1 MQWRQSRRGA
11 DTASRGSY
19 EVRLEVLPVNL
30 QGSGA
35 ASKWPLEFGLL
46 KPRLS
51 VSAHDKRA
59 SRTSVRA
66 GRGERGDASDRTGVL
81 P

>member
-1 MQWRQSRRGA
+1 MQMAADRQRPDA
-11 DTASRGSY
+11 ALRGSY
-19 EVRLEVLPVNL
+19 GVRLEERCRSIL

-66 GRGERGDASDRTGVL
+66 DRGERGDAFR
-81 P
+81 